1 MYFTWLFWGQRNYA
15 RIPLMFNRSS
25 LMSNRN
31 LAAIALILIAVFLG
45 RGVLVVEQSA
55 HSGVPSVHPAIQAIE
70 HGHYHEPVL
79 GHFHPED
86 AEISD
91 ANHLLLHA
99 MGVIENQIAVQ
110 VFIAAPTSVRS
121 SEITFSPDM
130 PLEPPLSNL
139 FRPPIA

>member
-1 MYFTWLFWGQRNYA
+1 MNNST
-15 RIPLMFNRSS
+15 S
-25 LMSNRN
+25 LMSNHT
-31 LAAIALILIAVFLG
+31 LAAIALLLIAVFFC
-45 RGVLVVEQSA
+45 RGVLVVEQTA
-55 HSGVPSVHPAIQAIE
+55 HSAVPSVHPAIQAIE

-99 MGVIENQIAVQ
+99 MGVIENQMAVQ
-110 VFIAAPTSVRS
+110 VFIAAPTSARS